1 MICKVS
7 ILDAICEYTKNDKI
21 IVYSGVDPDRYC
33 LLHFYYYSDVAK
45 YCCKFSA
52 FALTN
57 DSDFLLYKI
66 PGVIFLNEIV
76 LEFQTECNYLF
87 CIRD

>member
-7 ILDAICEYTKNDKI
+7 ILEAICEYTKNDKI
-21 IVYSGVDPDRYC
+21 IVYSGVDPDRYY
-33 LLHFYYYSDVAK
+33 LILFYYYYSDVAK

-52 FALTN
+52 YAFTN

-66 PGVIFLNEIV
+66 PGVIFLNEIINKNN
-76 LEFQTECNYLF
+76 LSNSLLF
-87 CIRD
+87 EK